1 MDLGVHLTVGHH
13 LQLVCSWL
21 SLLGL
26 VSACSWALH
35 WLWLGP
41 STWGTSLHPQ
51 LPDHHQPFRGHLRFG
66 LLSAWLGTWMVEAEI
81 KALRDLVSGLHLR
94 VVALEEEVAQ
104 LKGRNHDAPA
114 SGRASE
120 SEFSLVE
127 EVRPSSGYQS
137 LAAQVPPCPS
147 FALGLCSALRGGRLS
162 AIQRAER
169 AWEVGVWA
177 KFTLQG
183 KIAKPRPSQPIDLS
197 NSI

>member
-1 MDLGVHLTVGHH
+1 
-13 LQLVCSWL
+13 
-21 SLLGL
+21 
-26 VSACSWALH
+26 
-35 WLWLGP
+35 
-41 STWGTSLHPQ
+41 
-51 LPDHHQPFRGHLRFG
+51 
-66 LLSAWLGTWMVEAEI
+66 MVEAEI

-169 AWEVGVWA
+169 AWEAGVWA

-197 NSI
+197 NSIDVVLRAEGFSCPLVAEKASDYRSVVGDFTGSSISHGFASKAEAKTYCLGADVEFPATVYRWR